1 MAAHLASAGSAP
13 LVAPACPTL
22 GQYQR
27 LITRRIVRGSI
38 PGLRAA
44 TGMYDVQLLMTYP
57 MKKPQQHSIIA
68 ACLLPAVL
76 TLSPTVFADDSA
88 ARYVKQADIVKP
100 DPGHWSIPPINKQ
113 WNAPP
118 RRDAWTI
125 PPASRQWGRPK
136 PAPNWTIPRTASD
149 LLPPDE

>member
-1 MAAHLASAGSAP
+1 
-13 LVAPACPTL
+13 
-22 GQYQR
+22 
-27 LITRRIVRGSI
+27 
-38 PGLRAA
+38 
-44 TGMYDVQLLMTYP
+44 MYDVQLLMTDP
-57 MKKPQQHSIIA
+57 MKKTKQHSIIA

-76 TLSPTVFADDSA
+76 TPSPTAFADDSE

-125 PPASRQWGRPK
+125 PPVSRQWGRPK